1 MDIELYIKKKK
12 KEKRFIKKG
21 GCLLSSN
28 RYRKEKIRERLLLSS
43 NLSKQTN
50 NLSRRSHDLPDS
62 DQVVGV
68 TGEQV
73 LTITG
78 PN

>member
-28 RYRKEKIRERLLLSS
+28 RYRKEKMRKTSIKLKFVE
-43 NLSKQTN
+43 TN
-50 NLSRRSHDLPDS
+50 
-62 DQVVGV
+62 
-68 TGEQV
+68 E
-73 LTITG
+73 
-78 PN
+78 